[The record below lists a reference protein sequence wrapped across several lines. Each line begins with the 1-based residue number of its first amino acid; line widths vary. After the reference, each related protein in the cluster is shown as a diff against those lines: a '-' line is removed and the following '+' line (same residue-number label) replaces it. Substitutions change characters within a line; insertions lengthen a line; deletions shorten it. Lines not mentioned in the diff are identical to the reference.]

1 MAEEFK
7 SSVQKELLS
16 QKTSALHKYRSLVIG
31 RRGVWNLLKYEML
44 ILLFSWVPGALGLVL
59 RKIFYKSL
67 FLKVGKGVA
76 FGRNI
81 TLRHPH
87 KIVIGDMS
95 FIDDN
100 VVLDAK
106 GEDNEGISIG
116 SNVMIGRNTII
127 TCKEGSISIDDYC
140 NISANCFL
148 LSETLIQM
156 GKYCFLAG
164 QCYLVAGGNHSFEDT
179 SRPIMFQP
187 SISKGGISI
196 EEDVWLGAGAV
207 VLDGVK
213 LGKGSVFGAGSV
225 INGSFSEYSIAMGI
239 PARFV
244 KSRKKTNTN
253 MESEPDTN
261 SNPENH

>member
-7 SSVQKELLS
+7 ASVQKELLNK
-16 QKTSALHKYRSLVIG
+16 KTSTLHKYRSLVIG
-31 RRGVWNLLKYEML
+31 RKGVWSLLKYEL
-44 ILLFSWVPGALGLVL
+44 LTLLFSWIPGALGLLL
-59 RKIFYKSL
+59 RKIFYRSL
-67 FLKVGKGVA
+67 FQKVGKGVV

-106 GEDNEGISIG
+106 GEENEGIVLG
-116 SNVMIGRNTII
+116 SNVLIGRNTILS
-127 TCKEGSISIDDYC
+127 CKEGSISIDDYC

-148 LSETLIQM
+148 LSETIIQL

-187 SISKGGISI
+187 SISKGGIWI
-196 EEDVWLGAGAV
+196 EEDVWLGAGVV

-213 LGKGSVFGAGSV
+213 LGKGCVFGAGSV
-225 INGSFSEYSIAMGI
+225 INGSFPEYSIAFGI

-244 KSRKKTNTN
+244 KSRKKGT
-253 MESEPDTN
+253 DDLI
-261 SNPENH
+261 NH